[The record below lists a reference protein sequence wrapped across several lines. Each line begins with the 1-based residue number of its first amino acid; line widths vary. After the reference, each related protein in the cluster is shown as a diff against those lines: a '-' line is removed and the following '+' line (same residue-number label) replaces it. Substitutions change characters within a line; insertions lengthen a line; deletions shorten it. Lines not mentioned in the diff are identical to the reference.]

1 MRAIRQSVSDSRE
14 RAGERTE
21 IHRVMVVR
29 FDECEC
35 LTVTVNSERGEVNKQ
50 RVPAKTGQ
58 MSVSTDSRKVTGFAA
73 VWPKLPTIVLR
84 EAVMYRKS
92 KNWVKTG

>member
-73 VWPKLPTIVLR
+73 VWPKQLALPDPR
-84 EAVMYRKS
+84 ENQFRG
-92 KNWVKTG
+92 NRN